1 MPSPPL
7 PRPPLASMSMQPGP
21 CLRPRLQP
29 PPPPRLSCPGS
40 DPTGHLQTRRAR
52 AYPTAYPGCLACPA
66 RSHLNPAV
74 LSLQQSP
81 SIASAPV
88 LQLHCPAELTR
99 PILPS
104 IRPAAAPLHFPNL
117 ATHADFSPPPL
128 MSLDL
133 ASLLPPTSRL
143 LCHASPQRTRHP
155 SKNRARAPLRS
166 SAPRRLLSCTA
177 RLTLVLP
184 VLRAPRLALLVAVA
198 FRLARHQPYPTHTP
212 RIPSAAATQEL
223 SSYPRAVIV
232 PHERA
237 RMHPRKSPLRR
248 KLGLRCA
255 RERHALHK

>member
-1 MPSPPL
+1 MSMPSPPL

-29 PPPPRLSCPGS
+29 PPRPRLSCPGS

-52 AYPTAYPGCLACPA
+52 AYPTAYPGCLVCPA

-133 ASLLPPTSRL
+133 ALLLPPTSRL
-143 LCHASPQRTRHP
+143 LCHASPQRTRP
-155 SKNRARAPLRS
+155 WSKNRARA
-166 SAPRRLLSCTA
+166 
-177 RLTLVLP
+177 
-184 VLRAPRLALLVAVA
+184 
-198 FRLARHQPYPTHTP
+198 
-212 RIPSAAATQEL
+212 
-223 SSYPRAVIV
+223 
-232 PHERA
+232 
-237 RMHPRKSPLRR
+237 
-248 KLGLRCA
+248 G
-255 RERHALHK
+255 